1 LAKFKVFSEQLEV
14 DQAVQIPNIVHS
26 TLRLPVVAGVGF
38 TAGVFALGSGP
49 DAHPQLGC
57 HLCLYFTSSGKQT
70 LFQHIQRHH
79 RLSFTGAR
87 EAWEAAS
94 AGWDVLLLNT
104 ETGSLQILKAWSHLW
119 NFHKLTQD
127 DEGTSSKIT
136 SLVRRGEERDLR
148 SFGKEADQILYIL
161 WDHTHPV
168 FPLLDDWQALI
179 DGNGDASTRHL
190 LEFYLLCT
198 SALLHLV
205 EPSDIVKRNGKTAL
219 SNLGNILPATTVR
232 DLFVKYGKTTA
243 ITTHDKAGV
252 VLRSALEIMSHTA
265 SLMAGKGAATRTDK
279 VVYKFWDVQNNRVDT
294 SFWPLTWATFDID
307 SLPLI
312 IYPELEESLRKAR
325 WHVYLIWR
333 RTWRGGWVLVGAI
346 IIIAYAAMRSKTAKM
361 LRNYLSAGQYRHAL
375 IADDLQMDAKD
386 LTFTGV
392 LLDGCPA
399 DSKTVPTLEE
409 IVGIEGENDIRF
421 ESHQHLFAS
430 DGFMDDN
437 EIILSLTS
445 YDGLFVLPDTLISF
459 FANWRG
465 GYLAFLTEDR
475 RIMGL
480 KKRQAGVYFQV
491 YVYVPAFVHYLRQK
505 KADALQTEARRALA
519 EEARLPEEIAM
530 QEYIIGETEK
540 IRQSHLQRDLL
551 PEERNLFAE
560 VCRRMEQAANERDN
574 VRAHRNVRQADRA
587 ANAASENEAA
597 IDWVESDLD
606 DNELYIDSSDED
618 SDEGVD
624 LDA

>member
-26 TLRLPVVAGVGF
+26 TLRLPVLAGVGL
-38 TAGVFALGSGP
+38 TAGVFTLGSGP
-49 DAHPQLGC
+49 DAHPRLGC
-57 HLCLYFTSSGKQT
+57 HLCLYSTSGGKKN
-70 LFQHIQRHH
+70 LFRHISDYH
-79 RLSFTGAR
+79 RLSSTLAR

-104 ETGSLQILKAWSHLW
+104 ETGSLQTLKAWFHLW
-119 NFHKLTQD
+119 VFRESTED
-127 DEGTSSKIT
+127 DEGISVKLPP
-136 SLVRRGEERDLR
+136 LVRRGEERDLR
-148 SFGKEADQILYIL
+148 SFGKEGDQILYIL

-205 EPSDIVKRNGKTAL
+205 EPSDIVARNRRTAL
-219 SNLGNILPATTVR
+219 SNLGNILPAAAVR
-232 DLFVKYGKTTA
+232 DLFVKYGRTTA
-243 ITTHDKAGV
+243 FTAHDRAGV
-252 VLRSALEIMSHTA
+252 ALGSALEIMSHAA
-265 SLMAGKGAATRTDK
+265 SLVAGKCAAPHATRGRHSL
-279 VVYKFWDVQNNRVDT
+279 WDVQNNRVDG

-312 IYPELEESLRKAR
+312 IYPELEESLRKAK

-333 RTWRGGWVLVGAI
+333 RTRRGGWVLVGAI
-346 IIIAYAAMRSKTAKM
+346 IIIAYAAAMRTKTAKM

-386 LTFTGV
+386 LVWTGV

-399 DSKTVPTLEE
+399 DSKTVPDLEE
-409 IVGIEGENDIRF
+409 IVGIEGENDIHF

-430 DGFMDDN
+430 NGFMDDN

-480 KKRQAGVYFQV
+480 KKRQAGIYFQV
-491 YVYVPAFVHYLRQK
+491 YVYVPAFVYYLRQK
-505 KADALQTEARRALA
+505 KADALQAEARRVLA

-530 QEYIIGETEK
+530 QEYVIGEAEK

-551 PEERNLFAE
+551 PAERNLFAE
-560 VCRRMEQAANERDN
+560 VCRRMEQAASERDN
-574 VRAHRNVRQADRA
+574 VRSHRNVRQAARA
-587 ANAASENEAA
+587 GTENEAD
-597 IDWVESDLD
+597 IDETESDLD
-606 DNELYIDSSDED
+606 DNVLYIDSSDDED
-618 SDEGVD
+618 SEGGIEHE
-624 LDA
+624 A